1 VNVTTDDLMD
11 ALRAA
16 MGDGTGDGRT
26 VQEICE
32 ASGWGATKVRAELGR
47 LHRAGRLEVVRV
59 KRADLTGRMQSL
71 PAYRM
76 KDA

>member
-1 VNVTTDDLMD
+1 MNITSDDLMD

-16 MGDGTGDGRT
+16 LGGQTGEGKT
-26 VQEICE
+26 VQEIL
-32 ASGWGATKVRAELGR
+32 ADTNWGATKVRAELGR